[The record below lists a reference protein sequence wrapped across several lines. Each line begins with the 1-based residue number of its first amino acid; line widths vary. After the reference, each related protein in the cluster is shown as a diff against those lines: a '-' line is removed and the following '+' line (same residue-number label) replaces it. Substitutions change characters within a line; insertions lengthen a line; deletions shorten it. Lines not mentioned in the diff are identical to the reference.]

1 MVVTVVLWGV
11 SGLLDPAAQGAG
23 DPERVADN
31 RLVQPGEGGSALW
44 PYTSSAKTVTKRTLA
59 INIIVYGSKENVRRT
74 LTKRGELEFEPVPAD
89 EGNTSAAAN
98 DTVPANDSRASNES
112 VLPNGTTASNG
123 TGSVDG
129 TDGNGTVAGE
139 GTPTP
144 TPGVTAAPTP
154 TQTATPN
161 GTETPSRPTGTFGEN
176 ETVEINGTA
185 TPNATATTE
194 TPTSN
199 ETTTNATA
207 ANATAA
213 NGTATNATA
222 ANGTETNGTAT
233 PTESPDDG
241 NDNVSQ
247 VVQIKNTGIEWRDAH
262 GAVRYSYVDTKPGKG
277 GGQWIEESY
286 QLRSGPY
293 LGSRLHVRAYASPT
307 GEWTALQVH
316 EDYWDWFRLRH
327 TVPDTRESANRIESE
342 FIGKPYVDDVS
353 REYYGIHGGRSDG
366 WLSVIELSSA
376 AILLSRFPR
385 AVALTAGGLLG
396 VVSAETRT
404 SAERAG
410 RRFAR
415 EVYEKRGGIMLA
427 AVLAGVILGVR
438 VGGIAIE
445 TTFPEV
451 HPKLIVALLYPL
463 LAFGLPAIA
472 AIGRFTRDI
481 DPTAAFGFVV
491 VGVGAAFVVDFGM
504 IGVNAVPIGLVLHRT
519 GLLIALGL
527 IATGSAIS
535 GREGRQLSLVG
546 ATAWLV
552 GLVWPLMDFL

>member
-1 MVVTVVLWGV
+1 MESRRRTIVVVLLFITVVLWGV
-11 SGLLDPAAQGAG
+11 SGLLDPAARDAG
-23 DPERVADN
+23 DPERVAEN
-31 RLVQPGEGGSALW
+31 RLVQPGEKGSALW
-44 PYTSSAKTVTKRTLA
+44 PYTSSAKTVNKRTLA
-59 INIIVYGSKENVRRT
+59 INIVVFGSEENVRRT
-74 LTKRGELEFEPVPAD
+74 LTKRGELKFEPVPAD

-98 DTVPANDSRASNES
+98 DTVSANESRASNES
-112 VLPNGTTASNG
+112 IPLNGTTASNR
-123 TGSVDG
+123 TESVNGS
-129 TDGNGTVAGE
+129 DGNGTAAGE
-139 GTPTP
+139 GAPTP
-144 TPGVTAAPTP
+144 TPSVTAVPTP
-154 TQTATPN
+154 TRTETPDRTGTPN
-161 GTETPSRPTGTFGEN
+161 GTNRTFAEN

-185 TPNATATTE
+185 TP
-194 TPTSN
+194 TP
-199 ETTTNATA
+199 
-207 ANATAA
+207 
-213 NGTATNATA
+213 NGTATNETATS
-222 ANGTETNGTAT
+222 NGTATNETAT
-233 PTESPDDG
+233 PTESADDG

-262 GAVRYSYVDTKPGKG
+262 GAVRYSYVDTKPGEG

-307 GEWTALQVH
+307 NDWTALQVH

-327 TVPDTRESANRIESE
+327 TVPDTRESANKIESE

-353 REYYGIHGGRSDG
+353 REYYGINGGRSDG

-376 AILLSRFPR
+376 AIILSRFPGI
-385 AVALTAGGLLG
+385 VALTAGGLFG
-396 VVSAETRT
+396 VVSADTRMK
-404 SAERAG
+404 AERAG
-410 RRFAR
+410 RRFAQ
-415 EVYEKRGGIMLA
+415 EVYEQRGGIALA
-427 AVLAGVILGVR
+427 AVLGGVILGVR

-491 VGVGAAFVVDFGM
+491 VGVGTAFVVDFGM

-535 GREGRQLSLVG
+535 GGEGRQVSLVG

-552 GLVWPLMDFL
+552 GLVWPLLDFL